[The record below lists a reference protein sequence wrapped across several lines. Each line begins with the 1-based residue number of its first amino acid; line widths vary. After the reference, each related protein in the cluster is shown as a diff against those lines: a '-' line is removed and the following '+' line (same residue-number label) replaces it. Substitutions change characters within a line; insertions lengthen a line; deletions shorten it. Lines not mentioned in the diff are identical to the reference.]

1 MEKETK
7 FFNAAAYIYLSLP
20 MLIFVIGYLKP
31 VYATLAAAVIVVS
44 VFLAIRS
51 SQGTYMPQRTD
62 VKKLIVIAAIVCLW
76 VYLSGIGHY
85 VFQNDDHRYRN
96 AVFEMLTEARWPIIF
111 NDTQGQFEGSVAFVY
126 YYAFWLPSAV
136 VGKVFGLGAGYFM
149 QAVWA
154 AAGILLT
161 MYFLFSLKRKIKIWY
176 VLLFIFFSGMDI
188 LGARVLGDKIPII
201 GSGHI
206 EWWAGLGTLQYS
218 SHTTQLFW
226 VFNQAV
232 PAWLITVMMMSQK
245 NRSSIVYLFSLSVLS
260 SAMPAVGLIPVALYK
275 AGECGYD
282 TDMSLRENARKFVK
296 EICTFQN
303 IAGGGMV
310 GIMSYMVLKIN
321 NSGQLLHMNKITP
334 VTYMVFIFFEV
345 FVYFMLT
352 WKTCR
357 GSKLYYISVITLIIA
372 PVFGISYNADFCM
385 RVSIPA
391 LVILFFFV
399 TETLESA
406 YRGKKYVTALLLTV
420 CLAVGAV
427 TPLHEILR
435 TLQYTHRADTQTGEV
450 DLLTDVNRN
459 NFFGETEASFFFNH
473 LVRK

>member
-1 MEKETK
+1 
-7 FFNAAAYIYLSLP
+7 
-20 MLIFVIGYLKP
+20 
-31 VYATLAAAVIVVS
+31 
-44 VFLAIRS
+44 
-51 SQGTYMPQRTD
+51 
-62 VKKLIVIAAIVCLW
+62 
-76 VYLSGIGHY
+76 
-85 VFQNDDHRYRN
+85 
-96 AVFEMLTEARWPIIF
+96 
-111 NDTQGQFEGSVAFVY
+111 
-126 YYAFWLPSAV
+126 
-136 VGKVFGLGAGYFM
+136 
-149 QAVWA
+149 
-154 AAGILLT
+154 
-161 MYFLFSLKRKIKIWY
+161 
-176 VLLFIFFSGMDI
+176 
-188 LGARVLGDKIPII
+188 
-201 GSGHI
+201 
-206 EWWAGLGTLQYS
+206 
-218 SHTTQLFW
+218 
-226 VFNQAV
+226 
-232 PAWLITVMMMSQK
+232 
-245 NRSSIVYLFSLSVLS
+245 
-260 SAMPAVGLIPVALYK
+260 MPAVGLIPVVLYK

-450 DLLTDVNRN
+450 NLLTDVNRN
-459 NFFGETEASFFFNH
+459 NFFGEIEDSFFFNH